1 MATSG
6 ETGWHRSRRQV
17 TDKIDTE
24 IFRSVERLKQLRV
37 EHRDLD
43 QVIARLVTDP
53 NVDQLMLKRLKK
65 RKLMLKD
72 MITQLESAR
81 IPDLNA

>member
-1 MATSG
+1 MSDDS
-6 ETGWHRSRRQV
+6 EDNVDR
-17 TDKIDTE
+17 E
-24 IFRSVERLKQLRV
+24 LFRNIEKLRQLRI

-43 QVIARLVTDP
+43 QVIARLQMDIH
-53 NVDQLMLKRLKK
+53 VDEVQMRRLKK

-72 MITQLESAR
+72 QITRLESQS

>member
-1 MATSG
+1 
-6 ETGWHRSRRQV
+6 V
-17 TDKIDTE
+17 DDKIETDT
-24 IFRSVERLKQLRV
+24 FRSVERLKQLRV

-43 QVIARLVTDP
+43 LVIARLVSDP
-53 NVDQLMLKRLKK
+53 QVDQLMLKRLKK
-65 RKLMLKD
+65 RKLILKD

>member
-1 MATSG
+1 
-6 ETGWHRSRRQV
+6 V
-17 TDKIDTE
+17 NDKIETE
-24 IFRSVERLKQLRV
+24 TFRTVERLKQLRV

-43 QVIARLVTDP
+43 QVISRLVTDP

>member
-6 ETGWHRSRRQV
+6 ETGWHRSKPLV
-17 TDKIDTE
+17 TDKIETE
-24 IFRSVERLKQLRV
+24 TFRNVERLKQLRV

>member
-1 MATSG
+1 VSDDSSNIN
-6 ETGWHRSRRQV
+6 R
-17 TDKIDTE
+17 DL
-24 IFRSVERLKQLRV
+24 FRNIERLRSMRI

-43 QVIARLVTDP
+43 DVIARLSLDFNADEV
-53 NVDQLMLKRLKK
+53 QIKRLKR

-72 MITQLESAR
+72 QITRLESQL

>member
-1 MATSG
+1 M
-6 ETGWHRSRRQV
+6 
-17 TDKIDTE
+17 
-24 IFRSVERLKQLRV
+24 ERLKQLRV

-43 QVIARLVTDP
+43 QVISRLVGDP

>member
-1 MATSG
+1 MS
-6 ETGWHRSRRQV
+6 EDHEDNVNR
-17 TDKIDTE
+17 E
-24 IFRSVERLKQLRV
+24 LFRNIEKLRQLRI

-43 QVIARLVTDP
+43 QVISRLAMDIHTDE
-53 NVDQLMLKRLKK
+53 VQMRRLKK

-72 MITQLESAR
+72 QIAKLESQA

>member
-1 MATSG
+1 
-6 ETGWHRSRRQV
+6 V
-17 TDKIDTE
+17 DDKIETE
-24 IFRSVERLKQLRV
+24 TFRSVERLKQLRV

-43 QVIARLVTDP
+43 VVIARLISDP
-53 NVDQLMLKRLKK
+53 HVDQLMLKRLKK
-65 RKLMLKD
+65 RKLILKD

>member
-1 MATSG
+1 LATSSG
-6 ETGWHRSRRQV
+6 TGWLRSRILV
-17 TDKIDTE
+17 DDKVETE
-24 IFRSVERLKQLRV
+24 TFRNVERLKQLRV

>member
-1 MATSG
+1 VDEKV
-6 ETGWHRSRRQV
+6 ETE
-17 TDKIDTE
+17 T
-24 IFRSVERLKQLRV
+24 FRNVERLKQLRV

-43 QVIARLVTDP
+43 QVISRLVTDP

-72 MITQLESAR
+72 MVTQLESAR